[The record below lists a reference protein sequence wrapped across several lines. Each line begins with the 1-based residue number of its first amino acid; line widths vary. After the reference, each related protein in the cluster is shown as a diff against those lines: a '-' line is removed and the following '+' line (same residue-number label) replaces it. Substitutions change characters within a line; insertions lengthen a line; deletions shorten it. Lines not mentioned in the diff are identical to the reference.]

1 VCPHLAHVA
10 CGQATQN
17 PNSELDIALTRAKSG
32 NADARDVVV
41 IANAGLI
48 QAIPDLEKQFSHAT
62 DIDTK
67 VSLASGLV
75 RLRDQDDTYWN
86 YLLEQATLA
95 VDSNIPDSNFSQ
107 SEAKMMIVTPE
118 LQAWADSHK
127 VSFETAFQYA
137 RVDIP
142 GKILRLG
149 TTGDSRGI
157 PLLRRALQARNYL
170 MASWAAKGLAVLQDK
185 ESIPLIIAAV
195 QKAPTGYNSLI
206 AESLVYF
213 DDAQAQSAV
222 DTYLEKD
229 RAKMNRE
236 EKSRGRGVFGW

>member
-1 VCPHLAHVA
+1 M
-10 CGQATQN
+10 QN
-17 PNSELDIALTRAKSG
+17 SNSDLDIALTRAKSG
-32 NADARDVVV
+32 DADARDVVV
-41 IANAGLI
+41 LADAGAI

-62 DIDTK
+62 DVDTK

-75 RLRDQDDTYWN
+75 KLRDQDDTYWN

-95 VDSNIPDSNFSQ
+95 VDSNIPDSSFSE
-107 SEAKMMIVTPE
+107 SAAKMMFPTPE

-137 RVDIP
+137 RVDVP

-185 ESIPLIIAAV
+185 ESIPLIIAAAHR
-195 QKAPTGYNSLI
+195 APAGYGAII
-206 AESLVYF
+206 AESLIYF

-222 DTYLEKD
+222 DTYIPK
-229 RAKMNRE
+229 AKATILRDAR
-236 EKSRGRGVFGW
+236 SRGMGVFGW